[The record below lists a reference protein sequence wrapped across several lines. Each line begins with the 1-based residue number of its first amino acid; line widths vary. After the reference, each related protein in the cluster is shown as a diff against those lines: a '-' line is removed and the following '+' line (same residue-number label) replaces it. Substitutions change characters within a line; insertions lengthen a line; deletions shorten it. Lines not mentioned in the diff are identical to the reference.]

1 MDITIKKMEE
11 KDINFFT
18 EVRNLSIPFLHNNI
32 EFTLEETLKWF
43 GDTPNIYYIVEIDNN
58 DIGYFRTSNYKLN
71 TCYIGMDIHPL
82 YQGKGFSQMSY
93 PIFMDMLFLKHNINL
108 FYLEVLPKNKR
119 AIHIYKKLGFEVI
132 YQNENNIKMKL
143 KLDKK

>member
-1 MDITIKKMEE
+1 
-11 KDINFFT
+11 
-18 EVRNLSIPFLHNNI
+18 
-32 EFTLEETLKWF
+32 
-43 GDTPNIYYIVEIDNN
+43 
-58 DIGYFRTSNYKLN
+58 
-71 TCYIGMDIHPL
+71 MDIHPL